1 MNETAEPTP
10 DVSDE
15 SLLPEAPVS
24 ETPDGEGPVLETPT
38 VVVPDRADAPV
49 SEVTERFLRAVI
61 ARVPLERIEELHLF
75 APLRQGGVETGIAV
89 VAARVPL
96 PDPVA
101 EVDAPSDELALEASD
116 ASAHASAEGAVDS
129 GASSVDEAV
138 DVHEADTDAAD
149 AEVADVD
156 LAAVDLADLE
166 RADVERVDL
175 EVVDAE
181 ATTQANDATEIV
193 MESAMEVVSAESSA
207 AIDDDSPYR
216 DDVVVVPPDAPDD
229 DEMTAAAMPETPSA
243 PPIVRHTVYTARY
256 RLVLKGPERGRW
268 ETDVVD
274 EADAPLITVETV
286 VRGVQRRAGEESE
299 TLRYT
304 DRQIARALRLPW
316 PLPGADGAT
325 GQGARAEGAPDVGH
339 V

>member
-15 SLLPEAPVS
+15 SVLPESSASDTPAS
-24 ETPDGEGPVLETPT
+24 ETPARETPT

-61 ARVPLERIEELHLF
+61 AKVPLERIEELHLF

-101 EVDAPSDELALEASD
+101 EVDTSEASD
-116 ASAHASAEGAVDS
+116 AAPGELPLD
-129 GASSVDEAV
+129 AV
-138 DVHEADTDAAD
+138 DVSMD
-149 AEVADVD
+149 AEVDREASGFDEAPDVAD
-156 LAAVDLADLE
+156 
-166 RADVERVDL
+166 ADVEV
-175 EVVDAE
+175 EVVE
-181 ATTQANDATEIV
+181 AVSNAADETEIV
-193 MESAMEVVSAESSA
+193 METTMEVVAEGDTEGVD
-207 AIDDDSPYR
+207 DDDSPYR
-216 DDVVVVPPDAPDD
+216 SPYLDDVVVLPSDAPDD
-229 DEMTAAAMPETPSA
+229 EVMSASAIPETPVV

-316 PLPGADGAT
+316 PLPGVDAAT
-325 GQGARAEGAPDVGH
+325 TPEVHTDVASDAEH